1 MALQMGSSD
10 PAAVRYLMMTDR
22 DELAVK
28 GGTPKRLEASDL
40 GALVR
45 YERPLPSVQEYDR
58 LLGWEV
64 IQ

>member
-1 MALQMGSSD
+1 
-10 PAAVRYLMMTDR
+10 MMTDR
-22 DELAVK
+22 DDLARK
-28 GGTPKRLEASDL
+28 GGAPIRLEASDL